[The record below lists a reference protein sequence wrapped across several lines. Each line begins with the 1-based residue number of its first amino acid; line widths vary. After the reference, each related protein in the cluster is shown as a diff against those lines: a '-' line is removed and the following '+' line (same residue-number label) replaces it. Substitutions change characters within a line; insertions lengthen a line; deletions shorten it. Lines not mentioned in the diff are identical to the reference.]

1 MKSTHYSKAGAKE
14 NPHGVDVK
22 VMYNDLSA
30 QALLIT
36 LQPGQSMKPHTTP
49 VDVFFFVF
57 EGAAT
62 VHIGEETETFES
74 GTLVESPKD
83 VVHYLSNQSGAPA
96 RILVVKAP
104 RP

>member
-1 MKSTHYSKAGAKE
+1 MKSTHYSNAGAKE

-22 VMYNDLSA
+22 VMYNDPSA

-57 EGAAT
+57 EGTAT
-62 VHIGEETETFES
+62 VHIGEETESFVS
-74 GTLVESPKD
+74 GYLIESPKD
-83 VVHYLSNQSGAPA
+83 IIHYLSNESEAPA
-96 RILVVKAP
+96 RVLVVKAP

>member
-1 MKSTHYSKAGAKE
+1 MKSVHYSTAGAKE

-22 VMYNDLSA
+22 IMYNDPSA
-30 QALLIT
+30 QALMISL
-36 LQPGQSMKPHTTP
+36 LPGQSMKPHTTP

-62 VHIGEETETFES
+62 VHIGEETESFS
-74 GTLVESPKD
+74 AGTLIESQRD
-83 VVHYLSNQSGAPA
+83 IIHYLSNETDSVA
-96 RILVVKAP
+96 RVLVVKAP